1 MSRQWG
7 SLDNKKT
14 KVYYILKCISK
25 GDFVQ
30 KIFFRLMIIILTVF
44 RFIFS
49 FDSNVSYD
57 KLPIEF
63 EVESVNDVF
72 VPDSPDA
79 NVSEYPT
86 IIKLCHQKN
95 AEDNGKLFVAF
106 EKWGGTY
113 PVYES
118 VDDGKTWEH
127 ISMVKDNF
135 NEGYYNEWMPF
146 LYELPAKIGDFE
158 KGTIIL
164 AATSILGAGDNISAS
179 TITLYSSTDL
189 GRTWNAFCNV
199 DKAGGIDWGVWEPYF
214 IYEEETGRLFC
225 FYSDDSDP
233 EHSQKLVYKYTTDL
247 VNWSEKFECV
257 ACKDSALRPG
267 MPSVTKM
274 GNGEYIMTY
283 EIVGKKSAHIYYK
296 KTTSLDNWGDV
307 SDYGKVVSATGK
319 TLGSAPYVAWTP
331 AGSECGTLV
340 VVAHHSAK
348 YGSKTGS
355 DMFLSFDYGKTFV
368 PVDNPIPY
376 SHEFTERCG
385 YSPSLFFSEDG
396 GTLYYV
402 NNPDCLGTTY
412 KITMAKIKIS

>member
-1 MSRQWG
+1 MHE
-7 SLDNKKT
+7 
-14 KVYYILKCISK
+14 IL
-25 GDFVQ
+25 FR
-30 KIFFRLMIIILTVF
+30 IFIVILTVF
-44 RFIFS
+44 RTIFGFS
-49 FDSNVSYD
+49 YSIGYD
-57 KLPIEF
+57 KLPVNF
-63 EVESVNDVF
+63 EIESVNDVF
-72 VPDSPDA
+72 IPEKDDV
-79 NVSEYPT
+79 NVSEYTT

-95 AEDNGKLFVAF
+95 EADNGKLLVSF

-118 VDDGKTWEH
+118 NDDGKTWNH
-127 ISMVKDNF
+127 ISMVTDNL

-146 LYELPAKIGDFE
+146 LYELPANMGSFE

-189 GRTWNAFCNV
+189 GKTWNAFCNV
-199 DKAGGIDWGVWEPYF
+199 DKAGGIEWGVWEPYL

-247 VNWSEKFECV
+247 INWSEKFECV
-257 ACKDSALRPG
+257 ACEDSSLRPG

-274 GNGEYIMTY
+274 GNGEYFITY
-283 EIVGKKSAHIYYK
+283 EMVGIANNSVYYK
-296 KTTSLDNWGDV
+296 KSTSLDNWGDV

-319 TLGSAPYVAWTP
+319 TFGSSPYCAWSP
-331 AGSECGTLV
+331 AGGECGTLV
-340 VVAHHSAK
+340 VVAHHPVKA
-348 YGSKTGS
+348 GSETGC
-355 DMFLSFDYGKTFV
+355 DMFLSFDYGKTFL

-376 SHEFTERCG
+376 IHDFTGRCG

-396 GTLYYV
+396 KTLYYA
-402 NNPDCLGTTY
+402 NNPTHLEKSY
-412 KITMAKIKIS
+412 KITVAKIRIEE